1 MRREILWLFAVLSVV
16 AARSSYATFHLMQI
30 EQVIAGVNGNVTAQ
44 AIQLRMRSSFQ
55 NFIEPSRLRAWDAA
69 GRKSLVSLLARADRA
84 VEGEA
89 QARTWTLRRRSV
101 AAR

>member
-1 MRREILWLFAVLSVV
+1 METRTAPAPEGTDTSASPAEELPGLYRVILERV
-16 AARSSYATFHLMQI
+16 AELEQRGARKEAGRIRHKAT
-30 EQVIAGVNGNVTAQ
+30 ETY
-44 AIQLRMRSSFQ
+44 S
-55 NFIEPSRLRAWDAA
+55 RAWDAA